1 MRLSSLVL
9 GALSTLYKLVPG
21 EGLMLLARA
30 DLTQDHGWLLHL
42 LTFNLN
48 QGVTDDKVSGGSRSL
63 FKREASAF
71 ILMCLCLFTVHHRIK
86 EGYVGISEKLW
97 ELRRYS
103 HEWIWSTL
111 DVTKHEQCSVRT
123 IGTNITKGKWEGL
136 YSMRRWSEN
145 KSDNH

>member
-21 EGLMLLARA
+21 EGLMFLARA

-42 LTFNLN
+42 LTFHLN
-48 QGVTDDKVSGGSRSL
+48 RGPLMTRCLEETGVSSIGKLQHSFEL
-63 FKREASAF
+63 
-71 ILMCLCLFTVHHRIK
+71 CLCLFTVHCKIK
-86 EGYVGISEKLW
+86 GGYVVISEKLW

-111 DVTKHEQCSVRT
+111 NVTKHEQCSIRT
-123 IGTNITKGKWEGL
+123 IRHKH
-136 YSMRRWSEN
+136 Y
-145 KSDNH
+145 